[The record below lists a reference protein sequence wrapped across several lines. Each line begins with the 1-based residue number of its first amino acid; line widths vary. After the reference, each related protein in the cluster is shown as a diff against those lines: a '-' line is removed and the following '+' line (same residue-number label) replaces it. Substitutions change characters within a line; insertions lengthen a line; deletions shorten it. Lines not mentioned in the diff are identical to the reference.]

1 MDDST
6 TANTSADTAPQPSS
20 PGTIAAL
27 EFLRN
32 GPLRALRYPQ
42 FLYLWGASSIS
53 ITSFFLMTIARGWL
67 VYEMTDSVF
76 LVTSSQAAS
85 MLPQL
90 FTALIGGFVADRF
103 DRKRVILYA
112 ELFNMTVL
120 LFFAALVIFE
130 VIQVWQIF
138 ALSFLNGI
146 SFSIGFPARTSAIPV
161 MVERRDIASAVALF
175 TTVFSAGQLLGPAM
189 AGQLVDRFGM
199 GTTFLSSS
207 LVLLLAMALLIPL
220 NTRATWGSHNAG
232 LSMWQSIA
240 EGISYVRQSKLV
252 LGLMMLG
259 FGATMFGFPFMS
271 ILPVFAGDVLDV
283 GVRGLGW
290 LAAMQGVG
298 ALFGSVIVAAM
309 GSHNQVK
316 VLTIAGSLG
325 LPTLVLLF
333 ALSPV
338 YFLSLVLV
346 LLLGFF
352 FQVFMTSNFTQVQIV
367 IPDSIRGRVLSIR
380 MIIFGLGPVGMI
392 LLGTAAEIIGPV
404 WATAWMGILGLA
416 TMIAT
421 IVLFPALRKPE
432 AAVDPAEA
440 EAQAVR

>member
-1 MDDST
+1 MDDSN
-6 TANTSADTAPQPSS
+6 TANTAPPHSS

-27 EFLRN
+27 KFLSN

-42 FLYLWGASSIS
+42 YLYLWGASSIS
-53 ITSFFLMTIARGWL
+53 ITSFFLMNIARGWL
-67 VYEMTDSVF
+67 VLEMTNSAF
-76 LVTSSQAAS
+76 LVTAVQAAS

-103 DRKRVILYA
+103 DRKKVILYA
-112 ELFNMTVL
+112 ELFNMTILL
-120 LFFAALVIFE
+120 LFAVMVIFD
-130 VIQVWQIF
+130 VIQIWQIF
-138 ALSFLNGI
+138 VISFLNGI
-146 SFSIGFPARTSAIPV
+146 SFSIGFPARTSAVPV
-161 MVERRDIASAVALF
+161 MVERRDLTSAVALF
-175 TTVFSAGQLLGPAM
+175 TTVFSAGQLVGPAV
-189 AGQLVDRFGM
+189 AGQLIKAFGM

-207 LVLLLAMALLIPL
+207 LVLLVAIGLLMPL
-220 NTRATWGSHNAG
+220 NTKATWGSHSAG

-240 EGISYVRQSKLV
+240 EGISYVRQSKLM

-259 FGATMFGFPFMS
+259 LGATMFGFPFMS
-271 ILPVFAGDVLDV
+271 ILPVFARDVLDV
-283 GVRGLGW
+283 GADGLGW

-298 ALFGSVIVAAM
+298 ALFGSVIVASM
-309 GSHNQVK
+309 RSHNQIK

-338 YFLSLVLV
+338 YFLSLVVV

-367 IPDSIRGRVLSIR
+367 VPDSIRGRVLSIR

-392 LLGTAAEIIGPV
+392 LLGTAAEIIDPV
-404 WATAWMGILGLA
+404 WATAGMGVLGLG
-416 TMIAT
+416 TMIAI
-421 IVLFPALRKPE
+421 IVLFPTLRKPE
-432 AAVDPAEA
+432 IAVDYAGTET
-440 EAQAVR
+440 QAVGS